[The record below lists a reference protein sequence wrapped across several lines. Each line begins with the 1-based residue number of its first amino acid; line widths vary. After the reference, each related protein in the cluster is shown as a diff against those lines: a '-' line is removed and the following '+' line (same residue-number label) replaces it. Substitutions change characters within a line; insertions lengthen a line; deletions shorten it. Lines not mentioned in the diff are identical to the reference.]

1 MEIKEKQYRYAEKRE
16 QLKKANTFLT
26 LGYLVFYLTM
36 LIVVWIATF
45 RGVRTLGYSL
55 LLTAIVVIALSV
67 TRVMDFKM
75 PGNTYTKYVALVGIL
90 IVAFMTGLEFEAY
103 YVRIMAAIPCVAA
116 VLFFDRKYT
125 QISGSL
131 IIALN
136 VFFNIYKIGITK
148 TFSGEAAIDQIAATG
163 AVILLLTLVYLAAEI
178 LTKFNH
184 DTRHSL
190 MQEQER
196 QTRTMESVIEVA
208 EEVRKGTENAMDIVN
223 ELNTSTNMVNGAM
236 KDISDSTLSTAENIQ
251 VQTEMTQNIQD
262 SIGNTLKRS
271 ENMVQVAKHTGEL
284 NDQSLQIMNNLKKQS
299 EVISETNSEVAD
311 SMKKLQECAGAVKS
325 IADTIFAISS
335 QTNLLALNAS
345 IESARAGEAGRGFAV
360 VADEIRQL
368 AEKTREETEHIA
380 TILGELSDNAEMAA
394 GAVAK
399 SVEAAEAQDGLIT
412 QASDSF
418 TEVNSNVGQL
428 ISDIGEIDHMLTDL
442 SEANNQIV
450 DNIMH
455 LSATTEE
462 VTASSTQAAE
472 LSVQNLNNAEQAK
485 ILLDG
490 VITTSHEL
498 DKYTKK

>member
-1 MEIKEKQYRYAEKRE
+1 MEIKEKQYRYAEKKE

-26 LGYLVFYLTM
+26 LGYLFFYLTV
-36 LIVVWIATF
+36 LIVVWIAMF
-45 RGVRTLGYSL
+45 RGIRTLGYTLFLTGLAVVSL
-55 LLTAIVVIALSV
+55 GV
-67 TRVMDFKM
+67 TRIMDFKM
-75 PGNTYTKYVALVGIL
+75 PGNKYTKYVALVGVFL
-90 IVAFMTGLEFEAY
+90 AAYMTGIEFQAY
-103 YVRIMAAIPCVAA
+103 YVRFMAAIPCVAA
-116 VLFFDRKYT
+116 VLFFDKKYT
-125 QISGSL
+125 QISGIL
-131 IIALN
+131 FICLN
-136 VFFNIYKIGITK
+136 VFFNVYRIGITK

-163 AVILLLTLVYLAAEI
+163 AIILLLILVYLATEI
-178 LTKFNH
+178 LTQFNH

-196 QTRTMESVIEVA
+196 QKRTMDSVIEVA
-208 EEVRKGTENAMDIVN
+208 EEVRKGTEHAMDIVN
-223 ELNTSTNMVNGAM
+223 ELNASTNMVNGAM

-271 ENMVQVAKHTGEL
+271 ENMVQVAKQTGEL
-284 NDQSLQIMNNLKKQS
+284 NDHSLQIMENLKKQS
-299 EVISETNSEVAD
+299 EVIADTNSEVAE
-311 SMKKLQECAGAVKS
+311 SMRKLQDCAGAVKS

-399 SVEAAEAQDGLIT
+399 SVEAAQEQDNLIT
-412 QASDSF
+412 KASESF
-418 TEVNSNVGQL
+418 TEVNNNVGQL
-428 ISDIGEIDHMLTDL
+428 ISDIGEIDHMLSDL

-485 ILLDG
+485 SLLDG
-490 VITTSHEL
+490 VIETSHEL
-498 DKYTKK
+498 DKYTNK

>member
-1 MEIKEKQYRYAEKRE
+1 MENGEKRYQYAEKKE

-36 LIVVWIATF
+36 LIVVWIAMF
-45 RGVRTLGYSL
+45 RGIRTILYALILTTLVVLSLG
-55 LLTAIVVIALSV
+55 V
-67 TRVMDFKM
+67 TRVMDWKK
-75 PGNTYTKYVALVGIL
+75 PGNTYTKYVALVGVFL
-90 IVAFMTGLEFEAY
+90 VAFMTGFEFEVY
-103 YVRIMAAIPCVAA
+103 YVRFMAAIPCIAA
-116 VLFFDRKYT
+116 VLFFDKKYT
-125 QISGSL
+125 TISGL
-131 IIALN
+131 MFIGLN
-136 VFFNIYKIGITK
+136 LFFNVYRIGIKK
-148 TFSGEAAIDQIAATG
+148 TFSGEAAIDQLAATG
-163 AVILLLTLVYLAAEI
+163 AIVLLLVLIYLATEI

-196 QTRTMESVIEVA
+196 QKRTMDSVIEVA
-208 EEVRKGTENAMDIVN
+208 EEVRKGTENAMNIVN
-223 ELNTSTNMVNGAM
+223 ELNSSTHMVNGAM

-311 SMKKLQECAGAVKS
+311 SMRKLQECAGAVKS

-345 IESARAGEAGRGFAV
+345 IESARAGEAGKGFAV

-368 AEKTREETEHIA
+368 AEKTRQETEHIA

-399 SVEAAEAQDGLIT
+399 SVEAAQAQDSLIT

-428 ISDIGEIDHMLTDL
+428 ISDIGEIDYMLSDL

-462 VTASSTQAAE
+462 VTASSSQAAE
-472 LSVQNLNNAEQAK
+472 LSVQNLNNAEKAK
-485 ILLDG
+485 ELLDG
-490 VITTSHEL
+490 VILTSHEL
-498 DKYTKK
+498 DKYIKK